1 MSFGQRQD
9 TELWNIQEFRTY
21 EALSIRPKIPEIP
34 GEERM
39 ERTFSGI
46 SFRNFRCTSRA
57 CPNIPEN
64 RNNRGRF
71 PFDQKFRIFRV
82 GERMEQTF
90 SGVSFR
96 NFGCTS
102 RGWPKIPENRNNRKI
117 LFHSSH
123 GIPEISFRNFLLNGK
138 RPRFHG
144 ACVLW
149 LKIWR
154 PGVKS
159 MWIGSTKAFNTHPR
173 RLYLWTPCFKP
184 RHLQTVID

>member
-1 MSFGQRQD
+1 
-9 TELWNIQEFRTY
+9 
-21 EALSIRPKIPEIP
+21 
-34 GEERM
+34 M

-102 RGWPKIPENRNNRKI
+102 RGWPKIPENRINQKI

-138 RPRFHG
+138 RPICYPLHCYVTRAIYIFIRICMG
-144 ACVLW
+144 
-149 LKIWR
+149 KITI
-154 PGVKS
+154 VS
-159 MWIGSTKAFNTHPR
+159 VTYENV
-173 RLYLWTPCFKP
+173 
-184 RHLQTVID
+184 VI

>member
-1 MSFGQRQD
+1 MYITAFASIPSNRNRGYF
-9 TELWNIQEFRTY
+9 LFRA
-21 EALSIRPKIPEIP
+21 ESHGALSIRPKIPEIP

-57 CPNIPEN
+57 CPNSPEN

-102 RGWPKIPENRNNRKI
+102 RGWPKIPENRNNGKQCSIRHMEYPK
-117 LFHSSH
+117 FHS
-123 GIPEISFRNFLLNGK
+123 GIF
-138 RPRFHG
+138 
-144 ACVLW
+144 C
-149 LKIWR
+149 
-154 PGVKS
+154 
-159 MWIGSTKAFNTHPR
+159 
-173 RLYLWTPCFKP
+173 
-184 RHLQTVID
+184 

>member
-1 MSFGQRQD
+1 MEHG
-9 TELWNIQEFRTY
+9 
-21 EALSIRPKIPEIP
+21 ALSIRPKIPEIP

-64 RNNRGRF
+64 RNNRRRF

-82 GERMEQTF
+82 EERMEQTF

-117 LFHSSH
+117 LFYSSH

-138 RPRFHG
+138 RPWSTTNNKRSVHRYFHSDQ
-144 ACVLW
+144 CCPQVLFDVLW
-149 LKIWR
+149 VCQ
-154 PGVKS
+154 PGLCVAVAAQDAKLETTIQVLPLVR
-159 MWIGSTKAFNTHPR
+159 WIVYVRS
-173 RLYLWTPCFKP
+173 
-184 RHLQTVID
+184 